1 MKTISAIIPTFN
13 YGRFL
18 REAIDSVFA
27 QTYPVIELIVVDDG
41 STDGT
46 AAIAQ
51 SNGARVVPVQFRQ
64 IARARNAGAHA
75 AAGSTLI
82 FVDADTIVF
91 AATVRA
97 TIEALKNGAAGGGAN
112 VDFEGRLPLWVR
124 LILPLFS
131 FLLRVGHLAAGCYVF
146 CSREAFE
153 AIGGFD
159 ERLYAAEEIAFSRT
173 LRRQGAVVILR
184 ESVLTSGRKLR
195 SHSGWEVL
203 RLIAAVIGLGTSVVR
218 SRKRLSIW
226 YGDRRDDPE

>member
-1 MKTISAIIPTFN
+1 M
-13 YGRFL
+13 
-18 REAIDSVFA
+18 A
-27 QTYPVIELIVVDDG
+27 QPYELIVVDDA

-46 AAIAQ
+46 VAIAK
-51 SNGARVVPVQFRQ
+51 SHGARVVPVRFRQ

-75 AAGSTLI
+75 ATGGTLI

-97 TIEALKNGAAGGGAN
+97 TIEALRSGAAGGGAT
-112 VDFEGRLPLWVR
+112 VEFDGRLPLWVR
-124 LILPLFS
+124 LVLPLFS
-131 FLLRVGHLAAGCYVF
+131 FILRVGHLAAGCYVF
-146 CSREAFE
+146 CSRDAFE

-173 LRRQGAVVILR
+173 LRRQGAVIILR

-203 RLIAAVIGLGTSVVR
+203 RLIGAVAGRGTSVVR